1 MSERERKRIRER
13 ERGEGEKET
22 ERERKRGREGEMPD
36 EINLICPIYRKKFE
50 FPSTKLENIL

>member
-1 MSERERKRIRER
+1 MSEREKESERVRVRK
-13 ERGEGEKET
+13 G
-22 ERERKRGREGEMPD
+22 GREGEIPD